1 MMTGADIEAMR
12 ADMDAIRSD
21 NAFDLVL
28 RRGETTLAAQRARVA
43 GGSTSARVAG
53 GSTSARVAGVQ
64 IDERAAAVVLLGDVA
79 MDVQIGDRFTLHEV
93 MFQVTFVRPDRRAAT
108 MVSAQ
113 AVE

>member
-1 MMTGADIEAMR
+1 MMTSADLDAMR
-12 ADMDAIRSD
+12 ADMDAIRAD

-28 RRGETTLAAQRARVA
+28 RRGETTLGTQCVRVA
-43 GGSTSARVAG
+43 GGTTGVRVG
-53 GSTSARVAGVQ
+53 GVQ

-79 MDVQIGDRFTLHEV
+79 MDVQIGDRFTLHDV
-93 MFQVTFVRPDRRAAT
+93 MFQVTFVRPDRRTAT